1 MESLGPLLATITAK
15 LGKALKDL
23 LNHLNAIGAIVLA
36 YALMNPQA
44 AQELIALLPAPYRPY
59 APMLALGWWAVVNY
73 AKGRAIKK
81 AGQA

>member
-1 MESLGPLLATITAK
+1 MSPLGK
-15 LGKALKDL
+15 LGRALKDL
-23 LNHLNAIGAIVLA
+23 FNNLNALGAVVLA

-44 AQELIALLPAPYRPY
+44 ASELIALLPEPYRPY
-59 APMLALGWWAVVNY
+59 APMLALGWFVVVQY